1 MATGRS
7 TIRDLNKRSRY
18 IFTTIVDAYVE
29 TGEPIGSKTLS
40 QILKSTLSPAT
51 LRNVMADLEDA
62 GLLYSPH
69 TSAGRLP
76 TNAGLRIFVDGLLEL
91 GNLNNED
98 KSNLESR
105 VAGTGRSF

>member
-7 TIRDLNKRSRY
+7 TIRDLNKRSRD

-76 TNAGLRIFVDGLLEL
+76 THAGLRIPICWTNYQGYLRQSFE
-91 GNLNNED
+91 
-98 KSNLESR
+98 R
-105 VAGTGRSF
+105 VGKKPGFT